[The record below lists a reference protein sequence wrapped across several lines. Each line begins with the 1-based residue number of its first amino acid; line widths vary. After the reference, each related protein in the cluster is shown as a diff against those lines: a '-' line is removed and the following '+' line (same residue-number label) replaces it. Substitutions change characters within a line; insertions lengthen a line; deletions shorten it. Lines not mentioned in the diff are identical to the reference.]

1 MRALLCGI
9 LSCFLWFAPT
19 QTLGSQA
26 APPAVDSTRRSEEQG
41 AQQTT
46 LRAFFDCSERGCDRD
61 FLVTEMVWVNWM
73 RDRLDAD
80 FHVLVTS
87 LTTGSGGREYVV
99 VSIGQRGF
107 AGQTDTLRFT
117 TQPNDADDTIRRA
130 LLRTIGQ
137 LLLPHAARG
146 ALGSRLSISY
156 TPPAGETVRPNVAAR
171 DRWNFWTYSTSVN
184 GFFDGESRQ
193 SFRELWTDLSAN
205 RTTERWKVRLGL
217 DASYNES
224 KFTLDSGETFTAIR
238 RNSGGSAMAVRSVS
252 DHWSLGGR
260 ASASRSDFSNTD
272 LVAQLSAAAE
282 WNYFPYKDFARR
294 KLALLYTVGVRD
306 FRYREVTIYDKE
318 QERRPIHTLDATLG
332 ARQPWGEANVTLYG
346 SQYLDGL
353 KYYNAGIWG
362 NVEVRLGRG
371 LSFNVDGR
379 LTRVRDQLF
388 LPRGGQTDEEVI
400 ARQQAL
406 ATNYRYFAFFGVR
419 YQFGS
424 IFNSVVNPRF
434 GNISSSSRF

>member
-1 MRALLCGI
+1 MRTVLTVVLLV
-9 LSCFLWFAPT
+9 L
-19 QTLGSQA
+19 TLLV
-26 APPAVDSTRRSEEQG
+26 PDSARGQG
-41 AQQTT
+41 AVQASDTT
-46 LRAFFDCSERGCDRD
+46 QNAALRAFLDCSERGCDRD

-87 LTTGSGGREYVV
+87 LTTGSGGRQYQVV
-99 VSIGQRGF
+99 AIGQRSFG
-107 AGQTDTLRFT
+107 GKTDTLMFT

-130 LLRTIGQ
+130 LLRSIGQ

-146 ALGSRLSISY
+146 ALGSRL
-156 TPPAGETVRPNVAAR
+156 TVAYSAPDGSASASTAPAR
-171 DRWNFWTYSTSVN
+171 DRWNFWTYSVSMN
-184 GFFDGESRQ
+184 GFLNGESRQ
-193 SFRELWTDLSAN
+193 SFNEVWSNISAN
-205 RTTERWKVRLGL
+205 RTTERWKASVG
-217 DASYNES
+217 ANVSYNES

-238 RNSGGSAMAVRSVS
+238 RNAGASALAVRGVN

-260 ASASRSDFSNTD
+260 VSASRSDFSNTE
-272 LVAQLSAAAE
+272 LVSQAAVAAE
-282 WNYFPYKDFARR
+282 WNYFPYKDFTRR
-294 KLALLYTVGVRD
+294 KLAVLYTLGVRD
-306 FRYREVTIYDKE
+306 LRYREVTIYDRLR
-318 QERRPIHTLDATLG
+318 ERRPLHTLDATFG
-332 ARQPWGEANVTLYG
+332 ARQPWGEANITLYG

-353 KYYNAGIWG
+353 KYYNAGLWG

-406 ATNYRYFAFFGVR
+406 ATNYRYFAFFGIR

-434 GNISSSSRF
+434 GNISGADDF